1 MQTILIANP
10 KGGAGKSTLATN
22 LATHFAWQG
31 RQVALGDID
40 RQQSAAHWL
49 KLRSVHFPPIAH
61 WDADGD
67 DELAKPPKACQVA
80 ILDTPAGLRG
90 KKLEAALKRCD
101 HILVPVQPSSFDM
114 WASEDFFARLAEE
127 KQVRKGKVQVGVVG
141 MRVKTHTRASQQL
154 VDFLSEFELPVLSC
168 LRDTQYYLQTLPR
181 GLGLFDLPRPRVARD
196 LEQWRP
202 ILDWLE
208 QS

>member
-22 LATHFAWQG
+22 LASHFAWQG
-31 RQVALGDID
+31 RAVVLGDLD
-40 RQQSAAHWL
+40 RQQSAAYWL
-49 KLRSVHFPPIAH
+49 SLRSASFPRIHH
-61 WDADGD
+61 WDASE
-67 DELAKPPKACQVA
+67 DEGLAKPPKGSELA

-90 KKLEAALKRCD
+90 KKLEAALKLSD

-114 WASEDFFARLAEE
+114 WASRDFFARLAEE

-141 MRVKTHTRASQQL
+141 MRVKAHTRASQQL
-154 VDFLSEFELPVLSC
+154 VDFLAEFELPVLGC

-181 GLGLFDLPRPRVARD
+181 GLGLFDLPKPRVARD
-196 LEQWRP
+196 LEQWQP
-202 ILDWLE
+202 ILDWLDT
-208 QS
+208 